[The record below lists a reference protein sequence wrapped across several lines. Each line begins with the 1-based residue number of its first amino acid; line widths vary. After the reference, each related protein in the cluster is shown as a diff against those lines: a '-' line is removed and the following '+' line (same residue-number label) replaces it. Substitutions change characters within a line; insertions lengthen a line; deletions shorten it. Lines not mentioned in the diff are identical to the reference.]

1 MRAAAIVPARN
12 AAHTLGACLEALRDA
27 ARAGHLDAVVVVDD
41 RSTDRTAAVARE
53 YGARVVGGEGRGPAA
68 ARNLGARSV
77 EADILLFLDADT
89 APRAACVPALIA
101 PFDDPTVGAVKGRYA
116 TAQRSLVA
124 RFAQLEFE
132 EKYER
137 LAAAE
142 EIDFVDTGVAA
153 FRTEP
158 LRAAGGFDE
167 GFATPSA
174 EDVDLGYRLAD
185 AGWRIVFAPSAVAEH
200 RHPESLRDFLGR
212 KARYGRYRVVVYRK
226 FPTKAVRDS
235 YTPPT
240 TRPQIILAAAI
251 LALAP
256 LFPFGAVP
264 RTLWL
269 GALSIFGLT
278 TLSLVRRSLASDPGL
293 APFVPALTF
302 VRAAAQGVG
311 LALGIA
317 DLVRARRSSGGRD
330 PTID

>member
-1 MRAAAIVPARN
+1 MRVAAIVPARN
-12 AAHTLGACLEALRDA
+12 AAHSLGACLDALRDA
-27 ARAGHLDAVVVVDD
+27 AAAGYLDAIVVIDD
-41 RSTDRTAAVARE
+41 RSNDRTAAVARE
-53 YGARVVGGEGRGPAA
+53 YGARVIDGEGRGPAA

-77 EADILLFLDADT
+77 EADVLLFLDADT
-89 APRAACVPALIA
+89 APRTACIPALVA
-101 PFDDPTVGAVKGRYA
+101 PFADRTVGAVKGRYV

-132 EKYER
+132 EKYEL
-137 LAAAE
+137 LAAAA

-153 FRTEP
+153 FRAEP

-174 EDVDLGYRLAD
+174 EDVDLGYRLAAD
-185 AGWRIVFAPSAVAEH
+185 GWRIVFAPSAVVEH

-226 FPTKAVRDS
+226 FPRKAVRDS

-251 LALAP
+251 FSLAP
-256 LFPFGAVP
+256 LIPFGSFP
-264 RTLWL
+264 QTLWL
-269 GALSIFGLT
+269 GAVSAFGLS
-278 TLSLVRRSLASDPGL
+278 TLSLLRRSLTSDPGL
-293 APFVPALTF
+293 APFVPPLALA
-302 VRAAAQGVG
+302 RATAQGVG

-317 DLVRARRSSGGRD
+317 DLLRARRSSPGRD
-330 PTID
+330 RAIA